1 MLRLTFSQLR
11 HGVGR
16 LVSAGIAIVI
26 GTAFVAATLVAGDV
40 LDRASVQ
47 ALTARFGDA
56 DLVVE
61 GDALDADRV
70 QTIGELPGVAASHA
84 VLSVLVRVEGGGTS
98 AFVPV
103 SPAAPDPALEGV
115 DLVAGGTP
123 APGEIVLAEPL
134 AERLDVAV
142 GDEVPIRRSVWQ
154 EPSGAA
160 PDGAFEDALDRV
172 RVAGLLRDPA
182 GAFSATG
189 IALGDPNQV
198 LTWAAEGDIEG
209 QPRYDH
215 LLLGLDDG
223 ARAGAVADQVAAI
236 ADDIRVSTRE
246 QYAAARAEVLTG
258 AEDIVALVGLA
269 FGAVALLVA
278 GLVIANTFSVV
289 VAQRTRTLALLRCVG
304 ATRRQLRGS
313 VLIEALTLGAVA
325 SLGGIAVGLGLAQ
338 AALSLLAATSG
349 GASLPATI
357 APGTAVL
364 LVPFIAG
371 LVVTAAAALV
381 PARAASRVSPLAAMR
396 PSGTPD
402 GEGKVGRGRR
412 AASIIMGL
420 AGLAFLVAG
429 AAIGSAGQIGPGL
442 LTGILGG
449 ATSFVGVL
457 LGAMWWVPRIIGL
470 SASTVARRGNATAA
484 LAAANSVRNPRR
496 TAATSSALLIG
507 VTLVAMMS
515 SGASIARAS
524 FDQEFDRTFLVDAEV
539 LPFEGTDDPATLPAD
554 RIPALQALNGV
565 AHAAPTGKATVQV
578 EAADHATILEVTVV
592 DPDDVRPIVRDEAQL
607 SNLGDDVLLV
617 SSPLADTLGITGQT
631 VATTPVDAP
640 DQPFDTPGELRVET
654 RAASSIEAFMTVS
667 SAEVFMTR
675 TTAERL
681 DLDVPS
687 TGAWVRFADDA
698 EVTTVVGSIQDTVAA
713 DGVVVRSAAAERA
726 AFDQVVSTILRVVIG
741 LLGVAVVIALVGV
754 ANTLSLSVIERGR
767 ESATLRAI
775 GLTRRQLRRTLAI
788 ESLHIAG
795 AGAVIGSVLGT
806 FYGYIGSLTVLGYL
820 ADGVPLAVPWLQL
833 TALVAISLIAGVT
846 ASILPGRRAARTS
859 PVAALATE

>member
-189 IALGDPNQV
+189 IALGDPDQV

-223 ARAGAVADQVAAI
+223 ARAGVVADQVAAI

-258 AEDIVALVGLA
+258 AEDIVPLVGLA

-313 VLIEALTLGAVA
+313 VLIEAL
-325 SLGGIAVGLGLAQ
+325 
-338 AALSLLAATSG
+338 SG
-349 GASLPATI
+349 GASLSATI

-833 TALVAISLIAGVT
+833 TALVAISLLAGVT